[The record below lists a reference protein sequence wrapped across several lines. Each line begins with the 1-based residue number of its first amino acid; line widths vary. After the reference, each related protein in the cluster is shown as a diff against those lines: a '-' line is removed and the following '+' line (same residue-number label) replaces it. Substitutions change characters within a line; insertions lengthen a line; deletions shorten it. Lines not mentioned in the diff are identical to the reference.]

1 MDYLK
6 MSLEVAKTIGQ
17 PLDINHP
24 VPVTLELICNVG
36 TAEPG
41 ERVRYFSN
49 LDAEVDEIYTIASD
63 GSLHPYKVSPVLSA
77 EVTFSSYTSL
87 LDYILLDEVING
99 ISGDAGKGNEDLE
112 VFARKKRAITRAL
125 DKREV
130 KSVLDGVMSAATEV
144 AIGSGTVDIY
154 DYIVDCVQALEDY
167 GDNYVLLVGSKV
179 KNKMDVYDKE
189 NAKGFNYR
197 IGLYEYLKSAGITVK
212 KVFGSLR
219 IGLGAASG
227 GAPTSVTN
235 PAFLDT
241 NKLIMVAK
249 NSTIVDG
256 LPITFIRRKLGANL
270 AGLMGVDVDTA
281 QRAIGVGDAP
291 TVVAGSNV
299 LGFNIWAYESN
310 AIVITNP
317 KAIVKSPDLA
327 AVLAVIPSA

>member
-24 VPVTLELICNVG
+24 IPVALALIANID

-41 ERVRYFSN
+41 ERVRYFDDI
-49 LDAEVDEIYTIASD
+49 DAGVDEIYTIDSD
-63 GSLHPYKVSPVLSA
+63 GILTPHKVSPNLSA
-77 EVTFSSYTSL
+77 EVTFSSYTSQ

-99 ISGDAGKGNEDLE
+99 ISTDAGKGNEDLA
-112 VFARKKRAITRAL
+112 VFARKKRSITRSL
-125 DKREV
+125 DKREL
-130 KSVLDGVMSAATEV
+130 KSALDGIASVATEV
-144 AIGSGTVDIY
+144 AVASGTVDIY

-167 GDNYVLLVGSKV
+167 GDNYILLVGSKV

-197 IGLYEYLKSAGITVK
+197 VGLYDYLKSAGVTVK
-212 KVFGSLR
+212 KIFGKLR
-219 IGLGAASG
+219 TGTPASPVD
-227 GAPTSVTN
+227 AVL
-235 PAFLDT
+235 LDPY
-241 NKLIMVAK
+241 KLIMIAK
-249 NSTIVDG
+249 NSTLADG

-270 AGLMGVDVDTA
+270 AGLMGVDVDSA

-291 TVVAGSNV
+291 TVVEGTNR

-310 AIVITNP
+310 AMVLTNK
-317 KAIVKSPDLA
+317 KAIVKSPDLT
-327 AVLAVIPSA
+327 AVLAVIPS

>member
-24 VPVTLELICNVG
+24 VPVTLELICNTG

-63 GSLHPYKVSPVLSA
+63 GSLHPYKVSPIQSA

-87 LDYILLDEVING
+87 MDYILLDEVING

-112 VFARKKRAITRAL
+112 VFGRKKRAITRAL

-144 AIGSGTVDIY
+144 AIGSGSPDIY

-167 GDNYVLLVGSKV
+167 GDNYILLVGSKV
-179 KNKMDVYDKE
+179 KNHMDVYDKV

-197 IGLYEYLKSAGITVK
+197 IGLAEYLKNAGITVK
-212 KVFGSLR
+212 KIFGKLQT
-219 IGLGAASG
+219 GTGAAAG
-227 GAPTSVTN
+227 AAPTSVTN
-235 PAFLDT
+235 AVFLDT

-256 LPITFIRRKLGANL
+256 LPITFIRRKLGAAL
-270 AGLMGVDVDTA
+270 AGLMGVEVDTA

-310 AIVITNP
+310 AIVLTNP
-317 KAIVKSPDLA
+317 KAIVKSPDLT
-327 AVLAVIPSA
+327 AVLAVVAS